1 MLAHQGG
8 WDEIAQV
15 LVPIGFIAFLLW
27 VANRRAKR
35 IARSRGSSPSDA
47 PG

>member
-8 WDEIAQV
+8 WDEILLV
-15 LVPIGFIAFLLW
+15 LVPVGFIVFLLS

-35 IARSRGSSPSDA
+35 IVRSRGSSPSDA